1 MKTTGII
8 IFIFLFIGMVSL
20 QAQETPAMP
29 ENFLVIEEFV
39 QPADLPEFKKVQ
51 QEAIDLWKKLNFDL
65 PVFAYSTDVSS
76 FYWVVPFE
84 NFAALD
90 QMFAKMDE
98 FSKKVKEE
106 GYDADAK
113 FRDLST
119 VRQTII
125 HWNKDLSY
133 HTADYAGQTAD
144 NRYCEWT
151 FFYLKAGHEKEM
163 AEAVKKYIEFS
174 ENVEENWGWDL
185 YTVSMGYDSPC
196 WIVMDRSESPL
207 SMRKLE
213 ASLQEN
219 YSDKLNELWGNI
231 QPHLRKMEVVT
242 GWFQPKWSLNFEQ
255 E

>member
-8 IFIFLFIGMVSL
+8 ICLFLFMGIVSL

-29 ENFLVIEEFV
+29 ENFIVFEEFV
-39 QPADLPEFKKVQ
+39 QPADLPSFNKAQ
-51 QEAIDLWKKLNFDL
+51 QEAIELWKKFEFDV
-65 PVFAYSTDVSS
+65 PVYTYSTDVSS

-90 QMFAKMDE
+90 QVFAKVGELTAKMKD
-98 FSKKVKEE
+98 S
-106 GYDADAK
+106 GYDASKK

-119 VRQTII
+119 TRETII

-133 HTADYAGQTAD
+133 HTADYAGQTTD
-144 NRYCEWT
+144 NKYCEWT
-151 FFYLKAGHEKEM
+151 FFYLKSGHDKEM

-174 ENVEENWGWDL
+174 KNIDENWGWDL

-196 WIVMDRSESPL
+196 WIVMDRAENPL

-213 ASLQEN
+213 STLQEN
-219 YSDKLNELWGNI
+219 HSEKLSELWGNI

-242 GWFQPKWSLNFEQ
+242 GWFQPDWSLNFEQ
-255 E
+255 